1 MLLWRIGFFPPF
13 FGKMLIRSQL
23 MAAFKGENTSSQGS
37 VSKRLHQP
45 LERLIWGPGGERL
58 LFFSP
63 LASLGLGLDGQ
74 SRLKW
79 L

>member
-23 MAAFKGENTSSQGS
+23 MAAFKGENTSSRGS

-63 LASLGLGLDGQ
+63 LASLGLGLDAKAG
-74 SRLKW
+74 
-79 L
+79 